1 VRRHPLTPPAGHGN
15 VRLTSRA
22 TPRVAPGPYH
32 ISPHLSCAARP
43 WSNRHLRYW
52 TLGRFD
58 AVAIFEAPDDETAT
72 RLMPSVGSLGNI
84 RTETLR
90 AYSAKEMGEILKGM
104 K

>member
-1 VRRHPLTPPAGHGN
+1 MASFVTLVKFTEQGIKGVN
-15 VRLTSRA
+15 QTTKRA
-22 TPRVAPGPYH
+22 EGFRDMAKKMGATVKD
-32 ISPHLSCAARP
+32 I
-43 WSNRHLRYW
+43 YW

-72 RLMPSVGSLGNI
+72 RLMLSVGSLGNI